1 MQKDGAGGK
10 NKMFHVFKPW
20 YVPGAT
26 FGAASPLQPLVY
38 TAKRGV
44 LYIPLPKM

>member
-26 FGAASPLQPLVY
+26 FGAASPPAAIGLYGEAWGVVY
-38 TAKRGV
+38 PAS
-44 LYIPLPKM
+44 